1 MQLMQIDN
9 QLLID
14 TALFIAGYLAALGI
28 IELQYRK
35 ETKEGR
41 TCKR

>member
-1 MQLMQIDN
+1 MQIDN

-14 TALFIAGYLAALGI
+14 TALWIAGYLGALGI

-35 ETKEGR
+35 ETKGGR
-41 TCKR
+41 TWKR